1 MCLASDLLK
10 RSDRETTTDFW
21 SKVIVAVIGDAGPM
35 RNGDGQTTAHIGIRN
50 SGKGGKAHLLEMP
63 TIPPGDDK
71 GVGTNPLSRLLLR
84 GFSWVIGS

>member
-1 MCLASDLLK
+1 
-10 RSDRETTTDFW
+10 
-21 SKVIVAVIGDAGPM
+21 M

-50 SGKGGKAHLLEMP
+50 SGKGVKAHLLEMP
-63 TIPPGDDK
+63 TIPPADDK